1 MIYSRVLVIRFLIVL
16 ILCTFMVFSTI
27 LVSRSLQTE
36 EVASVS
42 YIPKDKVERV
52 SVLIKEWSMSNA
64 SLDHKVNIQDKSTTN
79 LKGLIQFI
87 DQFSC
92 NQRIKNII
100 YTSSIKTLKK
110 YPSITEEKFIK
121 SIRRYYDPFTQN
133 KCIEIIQDI
142 DVINRIN
149 HRVTGKESD
158 IKKIVK
164 TFLTE
169 NLGWHQK
176 GLCIYHKL
184 LSEDLV
190 YLAGPIKRCII
201 ERDNIY
207 LTYNFPDLDSLIDNA
222 MRLQETIR
230 IKNINKKI
238 FRR

>member
-1 MIYSRVLVIRFLIVL
+1 MIYSRVLVIRFIVVL
-16 ILCTFMVFSTI
+16 ILCTFMVIGTI
-27 LVSRSLQTE
+27 LVSRSLQPE

-52 SVLIKEWSMSNA
+52 SVLIKEWSMSNT
-64 SLDHKVNIQDKSTTN
+64 SLDYKVNIQGESTTN

-100 YTSSIKTLKK
+100 YNSSIKTLKK
-110 YPSITEEKFIK
+110 FSSITEEKFIK
-121 SIRRYYDPFTQN
+121 SIRRYYRPFTQN

-142 DVINRIN
+142 DVIYRIN

-184 LSEDLV
+184 LSDLV
-190 YLAGPIKRCII
+190 YLAAPIKVH
-201 ERDNIY
+201 
-207 LTYNFPDLDSLIDNA
+207 
-222 MRLQETIR
+222 
-230 IKNINKKI
+230 
-238 FRR
+238 

>member
-1 MIYSRVLVIRFLIVL
+1 
-16 ILCTFMVFSTI
+16 MVFGTI

-64 SLDHKVNIQDKSTTN
+64 SLDNKVNIQDESTTN

-100 YTSSIKTLKK
+100 YTSSIKTLEK

-121 SIRRYYDPFTQN
+121 AIRRYYDPFTQN

-142 DVINRIN
+142 DVIYRIN
-149 HRVTGKESD
+149 HRVTIQESD
-158 IKKIVK
+158 IKKIVR

-169 NLGWHQK
+169 NFSWHQK

-184 LSEDLV
+184 LSDDLV

-207 LTYNFPDLDSLIDNA
+207 LTYNFPDLGSLIDNS

-230 IKNINKKI
+230 IKNINSKHT
-238 FRR
+238 